1 MRNSKKNKF
10 LRAGAILALSMTLL
24 MGSAMSVFAYADGDT
39 ETSGVTV
46 EETLDN
52 EPEETESETEEI
64 SEAEETDSSETESEE
79 TEGTT
84 GGSLTPDG
92 NLTLV
97 DDLSEEDS
105 EAMEFI
111 TVTTKSGNY
120 FYLIID
126 RSSDEENVYFLNLVD
141 ESDLMALM
149 DEEEQ
154 EAYSQTTEI
163 TETEETDAESEEV
176 VTEEE
181 AETDTE
187 AEETLE
193 ESGSGVSSSL
203 LILIVLVVIGGAVAG
218 GYYFLKIKPGKNG
231 SSVDEDMEFYDDEEY
246 ENEDE
251 EEIEFVDLDDA
262 EDEE

>member
-1 MRNSKKNKF
+1 MRNSKKNNI

-24 MGSAMSVFAYADGDT
+24 MGSAMSVFAYADGDA

-52 EPEETESETEEI
+52 EPEETETETEETN
-64 SEAEETDSSETESEE
+64 EVEE
-79 TEGTT
+79 TEETT

-97 DDLSEEDS
+97 DDISEEDS

-154 EAYSQTTEI
+154 EAFSQTTEL

-176 VTEEE
+176 ATVEE

-187 AEETLE
+187 AEETQE
-193 ESGSGVSSSL
+193 ETGSGVSSSL
-203 LILIVLVVIGGAVAG
+203 LLLIVLVVIGGAVAG

-251 EEIEFVDLDDA
+251 EEIEFVDLDAEDFDDA